1 MAQKIRCYTLFNID
15 RTGVSNRAR
24 HDESVPD
31 WVKKRNTQSNLD
43 TILQIISLRT
53 QPENI
58 SKPKQLV
65 MPEHVKEHFGKDIKA
80 STLWSFTF
88 EINYLGVYDDGND
101 ELGNLYYDC
110 NGVPMI
116 EVERNYEPS
125 NNFLDTS
132 DELANIFFEVI
143 DDEQ

>member
-1 MAQKIRCYTLFNID
+1 MAQKIRCYTIFNIEK
-15 RTGVSNRAR
+15 TGVSNRAR

-31 WVKKRNTQSNLD
+31 WTKKRNTQSNLD

-58 SKPKQLV
+58 SKPKQIAV
-65 MPEHVKEHFGKDIKA
+65 PDHVKLKLGKDINA
-80 STLWSFTF
+80 DTIWTFTF
-88 EINYLGVYDDGND
+88 EINYTGVYDDGKD
-101 ELGNLYYDC
+101 ELGYLYYDC

-116 EVERNYEPS
+116 EVDRNYEPP

-132 DELANIFFEVI
+132 DNLANIFFEVI

>member
-1 MAQKIRCYTLFNID
+1 MVQKIRCYTLFNIE

-31 WVKKRNTQSNLD
+31 WVKRRNTQSNLD

-58 SKPKQLV
+58 SVPKQILLTDRI
-65 MPEHVKEHFGKDIKA
+65 KQKLGKDIQAK
-80 STLWSFTF
+80 TIWTFTF
-88 EINYLGVYDDGND
+88 EINYSSVYNDGND
-101 ELGNLYYDC
+101 ELGYLYYDC
-110 NGVPMI
+110 KGVPMI

-132 DELANIFFEVI
+132 DNLANIFFEVI
-143 DDEQ
+143 GDEQ

>member
-1 MAQKIRCYTLFNID
+1 MAQKIRCYTLFNIE
-15 RTGVSNRAR
+15 RTGISNRSR

-31 WVKKRNTQSNLD
+31 WVRKRNTQSNLD

-58 SKPKQLV
+58 STPKQITLT
-65 MPEHVKEHFGKDIKA
+65 EHVKAQFGKDVKA
-80 STLWSFTF
+80 ETVWAFTF
-88 EINYLGVYDDGND
+88 EISYTGVYDDGND
-101 ELGNLYYDC
+101 QLGFLYYDC

-116 EVERNYEPS
+116 EVDRNYEPS
-125 NNFLDTS
+125 NNFLDIS
-132 DELANIFFEVI
+132 DNLANIFFEVI